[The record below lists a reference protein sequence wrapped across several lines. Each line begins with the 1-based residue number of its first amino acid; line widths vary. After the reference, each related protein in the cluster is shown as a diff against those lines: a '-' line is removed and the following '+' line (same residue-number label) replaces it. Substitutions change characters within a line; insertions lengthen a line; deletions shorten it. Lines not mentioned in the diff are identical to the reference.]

1 MSDLTAAAVCI
12 RARDTGGVNLAFQMP
27 LYPILDDRD
36 TESSRDNHGRVWNTR
51 KNHFAW
57 RCYLRGQD
65 RTNLSPDAAPARLTD
80 FSGLPPADSFV
91 GKGEPFYAETVRY
104 IERLRACGVPA
115 EVDVYPSDMHAFDI
129 LRPEELLSREAV
141 RRFHE
146 RFAYAQA
153 HFFAPQKDR

>member
-27 LYPILDDRD
+27 LYPMLDDRD

-80 FSGLPPADSFV
+80 FSRLPPAYSFV
-91 GKGEPFYAETVRY
+91 GKGGTV
-104 IERLRACGVPA
+104 LCGDCPL
-115 EVDVYPSDMHAFDI
+115 Y
-129 LRPEELLSREAV
+129 
-141 RRFHE
+141 
-146 RFAYAQA
+146 
-153 HFFAPQKDR
+153 

>member
-27 LYPILDDRD
+27 LYPMLDDRD

-80 FSGLPPADSFV
+80 FSRLPLAYRGNRFMRRLSAISNGSAPA
-91 GKGEPFYAETVRY
+91 A
-104 IERLRACGVPA
+104 
-115 EVDVYPSDMHAFDI
+115 
-129 LRPEELLSREAV
+129 SRQ
-141 RRFHE
+141 R
-146 RFAYAQA
+146 
-153 HFFAPQKDR
+153 